1 MSWAVQPVG
10 SAGGG
15 AAEATPAASAS
26 APASAA
32 RLRYLPRCIVSLSSC
47 ASTLAG
53 GRETTPHR
61 KTAPGRSDERRLLPV
76 TRNIADAG
84 SQPSS
89 PLTSLC
95 LTQCEI
101 LVANAPFTVG
111 NPYSSSVQASCGM
124 FSFYPMGS
132 LPARRV

>member
-15 AAEATPAASAS
+15 AAEATPAARAS

-32 RLRYLPRCIVSLSSC
+32 KLRYLPLCIVSLSSS

-61 KTAPGRSDERRLLPV
+61 KTASGQPDERRLLPV
-76 TRNIADAG
+76 TNDIAEAG
-84 SQPSS
+84 CQPFG
-89 PLTSLC
+89 PLTSLY
-95 LTQCEI
+95 LTPCEM
-101 LVANAPFTVG
+101 L
-111 NPYSSSVQASCGM
+111 
-124 FSFYPMGS
+124 
-132 LPARRV
+132 